1 MATSKNKKNSKKA
14 KARARRRAI
23 LIIEIIVLLI
33 VIVALFVWL
42 KMSKLDTG
50 NELGQNTEV
59 EDQYAEDNGVTDFY
73 QEVNIELN
81 EIGDESAELMSHYT
95 NIAFFGVDNRS
106 IGHYSSGNS
115 DTIMICSI
123 NNDTNEVKLCSVF
136 RDTFMDI
143 GGGKY
148 QKCNA
153 AYAYGGADQA
163 VAMLNKNLDLNISEY
178 VTVDF
183 NAVVDA
189 VDSVGGVTLNISNDE
204 AKYMNASYIDEVAKY
219 SKGKAEYV
227 KAGND
232 VLCSGVQA
240 TAYCRVR
247 YTAGADF
254 ERTYRQR
261 LVLQKLLDKAKA
273 SDPATLNNIVN
284 KLFPEV
290 STSLSA
296 AEILEMAS
304 KVTSYNV
311 AEQRGWPF
319 EKCTDMINEASVVV
333 ACDHVTNVK
342 ELHTFLFNDVNYTP
356 SATVEEVSQNIIN
369 KSGCTAANA
378 VDYGF

>member
-1 MATSKNKKNSKKA
+1 MATSKKKNSKKA

-23 LIIEIIVLLI
+23 LIVEVIVLLF
-33 VIVALFVWL
+33 VIIALFVWL

-50 NELGQNTEV
+50 RELNQPTET
-59 EDQYAEDNGVTDFY
+59 EDQYSEDNGVTDFY
-73 QEVNIELN
+73 QEVNIEMN
-81 EIGDESAELMSHYT
+81 DIGDETQEIMSHYT

-189 VDSVGGVTLNISNDE
+189 VDSVGGVTLNISNEE

-232 VLCSGVQA
+232 VLCTGVQA

-247 YTAGADF
+247 YTKGADF

-284 KLFPEV
+284 KIFPEV
-290 STSLSA
+290 STSLKST
-296 AEILEMAS
+296 EILDMAS
-304 KVTSYNV
+304 KVTSYNI

-319 EKCTDMINEASVVV
+319 EKCTDMYNEASIVV
-333 ACDHVTNVK
+333 ACDHVTNVT
-342 ELHTFLFNDVNYTP
+342 ELHKFLFGNENYVP
-356 SATVEEVSQNIIN
+356 SSAVTEISQTIQN
-369 KSGCTAANA
+369 KTGKTTANA

>member
-1 MATSKNKKNSKKA
+1 MATSKKKNSKKA

-23 LIIEIIVLLI
+23 LIVEVIVLLF
-33 VIVALFVWL
+33 VIIALFVWL

-50 NELGQNTEV
+50 RELNQPTET
-59 EDQYAEDNGVTDFY
+59 EDQYSEDNGVTDFY
-73 QEVNIELN
+73 QEVNIEMN
-81 EIGDESAELMSHYT
+81 DIGDETQEIMSHYT

-189 VDSVGGVTLNISNDE
+189 VDSVGGVTLNISNEE

-232 VLCSGVQA
+232 VLCTGVQA

-247 YTAGADF
+247 YTKGADF

-284 KLFPEV
+284 KIFPEV
-290 STSLSA
+290 STSLSSA
-296 AEILEMAS
+296 DILEMAS
-304 KVTSYNV
+304 KVTSYNI

-319 EKCTDMINEASVVV
+319 EKCTDMHNEASIVV
-333 ACDHVTNVK
+333 ACDHVTNVT
-342 ELHTFLFNDVNYTP
+342 ELHKFLFGNENYVP
-356 SATVEEVSQNIIN
+356 SSAVTEISQTIQN
-369 KSGCTAANA
+369 KTGKTTANA

>member
-1 MATSKNKKNSKKA
+1 MATSKKKNSKKA

-23 LIIEIIVLLI
+23 LIVEVIVLLF
-33 VIVALFVWL
+33 VIIALFVWL

-50 NELGQNTEV
+50 RELNQPTEA
-59 EDQYAEDNGVTDFY
+59 EDQYSEDNGVTDFY
-73 QEVNIELN
+73 QEVNIEMN
-81 EIGDESAELMSHYT
+81 DIGDETQEIMSHYT

-189 VDSVGGVTLNISNDE
+189 VDSVGGVTLNISNEE

-232 VLCSGVQA
+232 VLCTGVQA

-247 YTAGADF
+247 YTKGADF

-284 KLFPEV
+284 KIFPEV
-290 STSLSA
+290 STSLSSA
-296 AEILEMAS
+296 DILEMAS
-304 KVTSYNV
+304 KVTSYNI

-319 EKCTDMINEASVVV
+319 EKCTDMHNEASIVV
-333 ACDHVTNVK
+333 ACDHVTNVT
-342 ELHTFLFNDVNYTP
+342 ELHKFLFGNENYVP
-356 SATVEEVSQNIIN
+356 SSAVTEISQTIQN
-369 KSGCTAANA
+369 KTGKTTANA

>member
-1 MATSKNKKNSKKA
+1 MATSKKNSKKA

-23 LIIEIIVLLI
+23 LIVEVIVLLF
-33 VIVALFVWL
+33 VIIALFVWL

-50 NELGQNTEV
+50 RELNQPTET
-59 EDQYAEDNGVTDFY
+59 EDQYSEDNGVTDFY
-73 QEVNIELN
+73 QEVNIEMN
-81 EIGDESAELMSHYT
+81 DIGDETQEIMSHYT

-189 VDSVGGVTLNISNDE
+189 VDSVGGVTLNISNEE

-232 VLCSGVQA
+232 VLCTGVQA

-247 YTAGADF
+247 YTKGADF

-284 KLFPEV
+284 KIFPEV
-290 STSLSA
+290 STSLKST
-296 AEILEMAS
+296 EILDMAS
-304 KVTSYNV
+304 KVTSYNI

-319 EKCTDMINEASVVV
+319 EKCTDMYNEASIVV
-333 ACDHVTNVK
+333 ACDHVTNVT
-342 ELHTFLFNDVNYTP
+342 ELHKFLFGNENYVP
-356 SATVEEVSQNIIN
+356 SSAVTEISQTIQN
-369 KSGCTAANA
+369 KTGKTTANA